1 MNSTELFKKTIEAH
15 LNKVAEQEPAFAEKL
30 SNPEKNLDNCITYI
44 LNQVQQSG
52 CNGFADEEIFGMAL
66 HYYDEAQIE
75 VGKPIKC
82 QVVVNHSVEIV
93 EISKEETSQA
103 KEEARNRIMQ
113 EEMERL
119 LRKKNT
125 PKKQVAQPEVIQ
137 SSLF

>member
-15 LNKVAEQEPAFAEKL
+15 LSKVAEQEPAFAEKL
-30 SNPEKNLDNCITYI
+30 QHPDKNIDDCITYI
-44 LNQVQQSG
+44 LNQVQHSG

-82 QVVVNHSVEIV
+82 QVVVNHSVV
-93 EISKEETSQA
+93 ISKEETSQA

-119 LRKKNT
+119 RKKNVHKKPT
-125 PKKQVAQPEVIQ
+125 PQPEVVQ